1 MNNENKIKYYK
12 DTDPMVN
19 FPEME
24 ENILSFWDENN
35 IFEKSISNRNGCD
48 EFVFYDGP
56 PFANGLPHY
65 GHLMVSFAKDLIARF
80 QTMNGKKVERRLG
93 WDCHGLPAEMAAEK
107 ELNIF
112 GKKAITEYGIEKFN
126 DYCRSDVMKYSTE
139 WVDTLKRLGRWVDY
153 KNDYKTMDLSY
164 MESVINNFKQL
175 YDKGLIFEDYRISPY
190 SWKAESTV
198 SNFEVNQAYTDR
210 VDPALTVAFE
220 LNNNSSD
227 LDSAYIL
234 AWTTTPWT
242 LPSNEM
248 LAVNKNLNYV
258 LFLDPRNNKK
268 YIIGQ
273 SAVNKYKQQL
283 QNFDQIKIL
292 KGSDLVGLEYKPL
305 FTYLSENSLYKENLK
320 NAKAFH
326 ILHGDFV
333 SDTDGTGIVH
343 MAPAFGEDDFN
354 ICREYGRLNNID
366 FPIICPVDERGS
378 FTDDITDFKGQ
389 NVFDANEDIIDLLKS
404 NGKLFRKETY
414 KHSYPHCWRTDTPLI
429 YKVMTSWY
437 VKVTA
442 FKDVMINSNQNINWI
457 PSHLKSGRMG
467 KWLEGIRDW
476 SISRNR
482 FWGAP
487 IPVWKSD
494 DPKYPFMEVLG
505 SIAEIEERCGK
516 KITDLHRP
524 FIDEVIYPNPKDP
537 TGKSKMR
544 RVEDVF
550 DCWFESGSMPYAQ
563 IHYPFENKD
572 WFEKHFPADF
582 IIEAIDQ
589 TRGWFYTL
597 IALSSGL
604 KGKPAFKNC
613 ICTGHVMGGNNQ
625 KLSKRLKNYPDP
637 KLMFDTVGS
646 DALRWFLMSSPVLKG
661 EKVEIDKDGSVV
673 NKSSRLAQVPLY
685 NAYHFFTLY
694 ANADGIQAVLL
705 DNGNLDNI
713 KNPLDLY
720 ILLKLYKLA
729 KNVQTQLN
737 NYEIAVACKQ
747 VEQFLEILNNWYI
760 RLNRVRFWGTDGNIS
775 DQKMAFNILYT
786 VLVNLCKIIAPIMPF
801 TTEFIFKNLT
811 GLTSVHL
818 ENYPSLNF
826 LENLCDTK
834 LENDMDLVKNICS
847 LAKNLREEEGI
858 KIRQPLSEIKIVGYL
873 NDLSKYDNIIKSE
886 TNIKNVVYETDISK
900 YADKFLYVYTPIVGK
915 RLGKKLPLITSAA
928 KNNRYNITGK
938 ECFISGEVLFDGEF
952 EERLNIKD
960 NVKGKA
966 LPDNSAI
973 IIINTEISE
982 ELRFDGIARDF
993 IRTVQEMRKN
1003 KNLNV
1008 SDRIDITFDSNNT
1021 DLVKAIELYSDYI
1034 KEQTL
1039 CINLS
1044 YGSSFDIEK
1053 V

>member
-12 DTDPMVN
+12 DTDPMMN

-198 SNFEVNQAYTDR
+198 SNFEVNQAYADR

-227 LDSAYIL
+227 LDNAYIL
-234 AWTTTPWT
+234 SWTTTPWT

-292 KGSDLVGLEYKPL
+292 KGSDLIGLEYKPL

-343 MAPAFGEDDFN
+343 IAPAFGEDDFN

-366 FPIICPVDERGS
+366 FPIICPVDERGG

-494 DPKYPFMEVLG
+494 DPKYPFVEVLG

-524 FIDEVIYPNPKDP
+524 FIDEAIYPNPKDP

-544 RVEDVF
+544 RVEDVL

-729 KNVQTQLN
+729 KNVQIQLN

-760 RLNRVRFWGTDGNIS
+760 RLNRVRFGGTDGNIS

-928 KNNRYNITGK
+928 KNNQYNITSK

>member
-1 MNNENKIKYYK
+1 
-12 DTDPMVN
+12 
-19 FPEME
+19 
-24 ENILSFWDENN
+24 
-35 IFEKSISNRNGCD
+35 
-48 EFVFYDGP
+48 
-56 PFANGLPHY
+56 
-65 GHLMVSFAKDLIARF
+65 
-80 QTMNGKKVERRLG
+80 
-93 WDCHGLPAEMAAEK
+93 
-107 ELNIF
+107 
-112 GKKAITEYGIEKFN
+112 
-126 DYCRSDVMKYSTE
+126 
-139 WVDTLKRLGRWVDY
+139 
-153 KNDYKTMDLSY
+153 
-164 MESVINNFKQL
+164 
-175 YDKGLIFEDYRISPY
+175 
-190 SWKAESTV
+190 
-198 SNFEVNQAYTDR
+198 
-210 VDPALTVAFE
+210 
-220 LNNNSSD
+220 
-227 LDSAYIL
+227 
-234 AWTTTPWT
+234 
-242 LPSNEM
+242 
-248 LAVNKNLNYV
+248 
-258 LFLDPRNNKK
+258 
-268 YIIGQ
+268 
-273 SAVNKYKQQL
+273 
-283 QNFDQIKIL
+283 
-292 KGSDLVGLEYKPL
+292 
-305 FTYLSENSLYKENLK
+305 
-320 NAKAFH
+320 
-326 ILHGDFV
+326 
-333 SDTDGTGIVH
+333 
-343 MAPAFGEDDFN
+343 
-354 ICREYGRLNNID
+354 
-366 FPIICPVDERGS
+366 
-378 FTDDITDFKGQ
+378 
-389 NVFDANEDIIDLLKS
+389 
-404 NGKLFRKETY
+404 
-414 KHSYPHCWRTDTPLI
+414 
-429 YKVMTSWY
+429 
-437 VKVTA
+437 
-442 FKDVMINSNQNINWI
+442 
-457 PSHLKSGRMG
+457 
-467 KWLEGIRDW
+467 
-476 SISRNR
+476 
-482 FWGAP
+482 
-487 IPVWKSD
+487 
-494 DPKYPFMEVLG
+494 
-505 SIAEIEERCGK
+505 
-516 KITDLHRP
+516 
-524 FIDEVIYPNPKDP
+524 
-537 TGKSKMR
+537 
-544 RVEDVF
+544 
-550 DCWFESGSMPYAQ
+550 
-563 IHYPFENKD
+563 
-572 WFEKHFPADF
+572 
-582 IIEAIDQ
+582 
-589 TRGWFYTL
+589 
-597 IALSSGL
+597 
-604 KGKPAFKNC
+604 
-613 ICTGHVMGGNNQ
+613 MGGNNQ

-713 KNPLDLY
+713 KNPIDLY

-729 KNVQTQLN
+729 KNVQIQLN

-834 LENDMDLVKNICS
+834 LENNMDLVKNICS

-900 YADKFLYVYTPIVGK
+900 YAEKFLYVYTPIVGK

-928 KNNRYNITGK
+928 KNNQYNITGK

-1021 DLVKAIELYSDYI
+1021 DLVKAIELFADYI